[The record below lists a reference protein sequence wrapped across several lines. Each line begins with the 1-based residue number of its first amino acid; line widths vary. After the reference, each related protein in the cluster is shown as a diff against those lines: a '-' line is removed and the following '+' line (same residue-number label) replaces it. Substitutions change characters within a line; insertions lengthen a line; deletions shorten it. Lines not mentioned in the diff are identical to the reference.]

1 MIRRPPRST
10 QSRSSAASD
19 VYKRQG
25 YRVFCDVLTSHRRLL
40 RHRLGCG
47 WRDTQRRGTIAS
59 MTDDVQ
65 MAIPNRARYFGV
77 DLAWGQRARTGM
89 AVLDETGQRPCE
101 ALVGQSF
108 ARFGAGAYP
117 ANRRNASFMPE
128 PRGARLAAEMNWDM
142 DPSTPPGVGQ
152 RVCIEVYPHPAMVSL
167 FPLDYV
173 IPYKLK
179 RGREWPA
186 LKDAYARLLDHL
198 EVTCGAVL
206 ALADSARW
214 SALRST
220 ATGAVRKSELD
231 AIEDEIDAIFC
242 AYLAWLWATERET
255 MVVLGDYATGYIVTP
270 TPPPSTA
277 PNGRPIR
284 RNPGRESVGPEVA
297 AEKLAIKFRVAVPR
311 LTLEESEVLAS
322 VANEV

>member
-1 MIRRPPRST
+1 
-10 QSRSSAASD
+10 
-19 VYKRQG
+19 
-25 YRVFCDVLTSHRRLL
+25 
-40 RHRLGCG
+40 
-47 WRDTQRRGTIAS
+47 
-59 MTDDVQ
+59 MTDEVK
-65 MAIPNRARYFGV
+65 MAFPNRARYFGV

-89 AVLDETGQRPCE
+89 AVLDDTGRLLESASVRTDDEIVAFVDRYATDTMVAAVDAPLVVPNETGRRLCE
-101 ALVGQSF
+101 ALVGQFF

-117 ANRRNASFMPE
+117 ANRGNASFMPE

-179 RGREWPA
+179 RGRELPA